1 MLGILAPW
9 ACVAKLHC
17 ELAHAVWW
25 PSRLLS
31 SSRDLLVELDAL
43 VHHPDQANTAWGD
56 VHRTHMFSCAGV
68 VRARAGAC
76 LAKLRNDEMTR

>member
-1 MLGILAPW
+1 MDAALN
-9 ACVAKLHC
+9 V
-17 ELAHAVWW
+17 
-25 PSRLLS
+25 LLS
-31 SSRDLLVELDAL
+31 ASSQHTSRDLPVELDAL